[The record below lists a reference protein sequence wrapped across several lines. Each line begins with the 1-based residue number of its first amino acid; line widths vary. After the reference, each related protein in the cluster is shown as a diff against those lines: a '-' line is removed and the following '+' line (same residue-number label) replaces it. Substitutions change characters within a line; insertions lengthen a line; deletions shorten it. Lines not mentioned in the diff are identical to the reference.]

1 LPIGEHAA
9 KAVLARYGVP
19 VPHGRVVRCADAA
32 ATATELGFPVAI
44 KVTGAGILHK
54 SDRGGVALNVG
65 SAAEASLAAARMA
78 ALSPQLLVERM
89 VVDGVAEILV
99 GLIVDP
105 QFGQVLVLAAG
116 GTHAELWQDRVS
128 LLPPWTRPSIAAA
141 LGGLNVA
148 RLLAGY
154 RGQPAGD
161 VDALTDA
168 VMAIG
173 RYAADH
179 CEVLVEMDV
188 NPLIVRPHGL
198 GVVAVDAMIS
208 TRETS

>member
-1 LPIGEHAA
+1 
-9 KAVLARYGVP
+9 
-19 VPHGRVVRCADAA
+19 
-32 ATATELGFPVAI
+32 
-44 KVTGAGILHK
+44 VTGAGIAHK

-65 SAAEASLAAARMA
+65 SSAEASLAGARMA
-78 ALSPQLLVERM
+78 ALSPQLLVENM
-89 VVDGVAEILV
+89 VTDGVAEILV

-116 GTHAELWQDRVS
+116 GTHAELLQDRVS

-141 LGGLNVA
+141 LRKLNIV
-148 RLLAGY
+148 RLLAGF

-161 VDALTDA
+161 VDALIDA
-168 VMAIG
+168 VLAIG

-188 NPLIVRPHGL
+188 NPLIVRPQGL
-198 GVVAVDAMIS
+198 GVVAVDALIS
-208 TRETS
+208 TQEVS